1 MKSYFVFFSLFL
13 FFAGCGKNEKDQ
25 FEEANHLVKEEKY
38 TEAIAAYE
46 KVVKEFP
53 AGDLAPKATYEIAKL
68 YQAGIIPGIDQTAS
82 QEKAVE
88 YYQKVFVNSPKHEL
102 APSSLF
108 MSGFIQANT
117 LGKYHEAT
125 ITYKKF
131 LEMYPTNELADDA
144 KAELDNMGLS
154 PEEIIAK
161 HQTQFTVKK

>member
-1 MKSYFVFFSLFL
+1 MKSYFVFFSIIL

-25 FEEANHLVKEEKY
+25 FEEANRLVKDKKY
-38 TEAIAAYE
+38 TQAIAAYE

-53 AGDLAPKATYEIAKL
+53 TGDLAPRAIYEIAKL
-68 YQAGIIPGIDQTAS
+68 YQAGIIPALDEAAS

-88 YYQKVFVNSPKHEL
+88 FYQKVFITSPKHEL
-102 APSSLF
+102 APSALF

-131 LEMYPTNELADDA
+131 LEAYPNSEFADDA
-144 KAELDNMGLS
+144 RAELDNMGLS

-161 HQTQFTVKK
+161 HQTHFTAKK

>member
-1 MKSYFVFFSLFL
+1 MKSYFVFFSIIL
-13 FFAGCGKNEKDQ
+13 FFAGCGKNENDQ
-25 FEEANHLVKEEKY
+25 FNEANLLVKDKKY

-53 AGDLAPKATYEIAKL
+53 TGDLAPKATYEIAKL
-68 YQAGIIPGIDQTAS
+68 YQTGIISGLDPTAS

-102 APSSLF
+102 APSALF

-131 LEMYPTNELADDA
+131 LEVYPKSEFADDA

-161 HQTQFTVKK
+161 HQTQFTEKK